1 MLGIATSRARKDVSG
16 LATNQGVVYM
26 LYKLIL
32 CKTIMYQI
40 QMSASIKKWLLKKR
54 KISPKRSSNEEMWW
68 QICKFNYIA
77 CTANTKF
84 SRILKCS
91 NLVKRLNKFSRQLPR
106 NFSLAWILSIASK
119 FGSPSYARE
128 GLTWPVQMQA
138 PPLKDP
144 DTGCMQPLDLR
155 AWHP

>member
-1 MLGIATSRARKDVSG
+1 
-16 LATNQGVVYM
+16 M